1 MTELKVNALKAE
13 IFDILVRQD
22 QVRMQNQQLEQ
33 LKQEKLK
40 ELQDLLQQVQDEHK
54 QVVETETEEDKV
66 D

>member
-1 MTELKVNALKAE
+1 MTELKVNTLKAE